1 MSGEDDASREH
12 EPTQKR
18 KDDAREKGEAA
29 RSHDLAAAA
38 GALAFALVCLS
49 LGPGALQRVGGI
61 LMTPLAEADRMAPL
75 RGAGASAPF
84 AAMGLD
90 LAGVILPFMLLPAF
104 AALAAYG
111 GQRALFATPSNLMP
125 KRARISPMAAIKN
138 RFGMRGLL
146 EFAKNVGKLTVASV
160 VLGVYALANADRILM
175 SLHLSPA
182 LATAEML
189 TLSLGYLAIM
199 ALVSGLFGGFDY
211 LIQRAHH
218 LKGLRMTR
226 QEVLEEH
233 KSSEGDPHI
242 KAQRRQRAEAI
253 ATNRMLYDVPKAD
266 VVIVNPTHFAVALRW
281 DRASGRPPVCVAK
294 GVDEVAA
301 RIRARAAEA
310 GVPIYGDPPTARA
323 LHAALGVG
331 EPIRPEH
338 YAAVAAAIRFAEA
351 LRRRAKAWR

>member
-18 KDDAREKGEAA
+18 KDDARTKGEAA

-38 GALAFALVCLS
+38 GALTFALTCVA
-49 LGPGALQRVGGI
+49 LGPDALRQVGGI

-75 RGAGASAPF
+75 MSATASAPF
-84 AAMGLD
+84 ASMALA
-90 LAGVILPFMLLPAF
+90 LAGAILPFLLLPAC
-104 AALAAYG
+104 AAIAAYG
-111 GQRALFATPSNLMP
+111 GQQVLFATPSNLAP
-125 KRARISPMAAIKN
+125 KLARISPIAAVKN
-138 RFGMRGLL
+138 KLGPRGLF
-146 EFAKNVGKLTVASV
+146 EFAKNVGKLIVAV
-160 VLGVYALANADRILM
+160 AILAAYAVFHADRILL
-175 SLHLSPA
+175 SLHLMPA
-182 LATAEML
+182 VAMAEIL

-199 ALVSGLFGGFDY
+199 AVVSGLFGAVDY
-211 LIQRAHH
+211 LVQRAHH
-218 LKGLRMTR
+218 LKSLRMTR
-226 QEVLEEH
+226 QEVLDEH

-253 ATNRMLYDVPKAD
+253 ATNRMLHDVPKAD
-266 VVIVNPTHFAVALRW
+266 VVIVNPTHYAVALRW
-281 DRASGRPPVCVAK
+281 DRTSARPPVCVAK

-310 GVPIYGDPPTARA
+310 GVPVYGDPPTARA
-323 LHAALGVG
+323 LHAALRIG
-331 EPIRPEH
+331 EAIRPEH